1 MRLLYRLMVSTP
13 VIYVITWITTH
24 LLTQK
29 GWKAELA
36 SLVDYSGRLTHE
48 VVTRQP

>member
-1 MRLLYRLMVSTP
+1 MQ
-13 VIYVITWITTH
+13 ITWITTH
-24 LLTQK
+24 LLTPV

-36 SLVDYSGRLTHE
+36 SWLTHNERLTHE